1 MRNRGSCR
9 RISPGGRIGL
19 ALALALAL
27 TLVSAPPGFAQRV
40 AHRLSAAGDPSS
52 RVDDLLL
59 PRVSPDG
66 EWIVYVESSAVD
78 GGDLWAVRRWGG
90 TPVALSVPLPAGDK
104 VQYFEITPDG
114 RRVVFSADQET
125 SGSYEVFSVPI
136 GGPAAAAV
144 RLSPPLAAGEFSI
157 WISPLAAGQRV
168 VSAKCSATGCHDFW
182 SAPLDGSQPPVQ
194 LTATLPDGRSAS
206 ATHLGPD
213 GERLFYLADAGNP
226 GQDELW
232 SVPVDGSSPAVK
244 LNPVLAPGGYVH
256 AYEVS
261 PDSSRVIYHAD
272 ARVQF
277 QYELYT
283 VPAAGPSNLAR
294 RISGDPVTGGD
305 VGLSALSPD
314 GAWVVYRADQNVDE
328 QFELFAVPADGSAS
342 AHPLVPPMVAAG
354 DVVDFQIDAASER
367 VVYRANALDA
377 TKVELFSVPITGP
390 PSAAARL
397 NADLPANPS
406 GVDSYRLLDDAA
418 RSVAYVADQ
427 QAAGRMELWAAPI
440 DGSAPPRSLSGA
452 MAATADVT
460 LWGPVASDPDHLLFV
475 ADRILDER
483 FDLWSTPVDGSQ
495 QPTLL
500 DFGNTNPNGDVTSF
514 VTSPDG
520 RETVYRADRAQNDH
534 FNLYATQTV
543 NPVSQVTVNPLG
555 LPASD
560 VDEVFPGYPEYRFTP
575 DGRGILFL
583 ADLDVD
589 ERLDLWIADSLIF
602 KAGFEQGDTSE
613 WSAAFP

>member
-9 RISPGGRIGL
+9 RISPGGWIGL
-19 ALALALAL
+19 ALTL
-27 TLVSAPPGFAQRV
+27 TVVSAPAGFAQRV

-52 RVDDLLL
+52 RVSSQL
-59 PRVSPDG
+59 PPAVSPDG
-66 EWIVYVESSAVD
+66 EWIVYVESSALD

-90 TPVALSVPLPAGDK
+90 TPVALTVPLPAGDQ
-104 VQYFEITPDG
+104 VQYFEISPDS
-114 RRVVFSADQET
+114 RRVVFTADQET
-125 SGSYEVFSVPI
+125 SGAYEVYSVPI

-144 RLSPPLAAGEFSI
+144 RLSPPLAAGEFTY
-157 WISPLAAGQRV
+157 WITPLAAGERV
-168 VSAKCSATGCHDFW
+168 VTAKCSATGCHDFW
-182 SAPLDGSQPPVQ
+182 SAPFDGSEAPVQ
-194 LTATLPDGRSAS
+194 LTATLPDGRSS
-206 ATHLGPD
+206 SLTRLGPD
-213 GERLFYLADAGNP
+213 GERLFYLADAGNL

-256 AYEVS
+256 GFEVS

-277 QYELYT
+277 QRELYT
-283 VPAAGPSNLAR
+283 VPSTGPSNQAQ
-294 RISGDPVTGGD
+294 RISGDPVAGGE
-305 VGLSALSPD
+305 VGLASISPD
-314 GAWVVYRADQNVDE
+314 SAWVVYRADQNVDE

-377 TKVELFSVPITGP
+377 SKVELFSVPITGP

-397 NADLPANPS
+397 NADLPASPV

-418 RSVAYVADQ
+418 RSVAFVADQ
-427 QAAGRMELWAAPI
+427 QVAGRIELWAAPI

-460 LWGPVASDPDHLLFV
+460 LWGPVSSDPDHLLFV

-495 QPTLL
+495 PPTLL
-500 DFGNTNPNGDVTSF
+500 DFGNTNRTA
-514 VTSPDG
+514 TSPASHLAG
-520 RETVYRADRAQNDH
+520 RPRG
-534 FNLYATQTV
+534 
-543 NPVSQVTVNPLG
+543 G
-555 LPASD
+555 LPRRPR
-560 VDEVFPGYPEYRFTP
+560 PGRPLQPLRHAEPRP
-575 DGRGILFL
+575 GLPGDGQPVRPGRLGRLRVVPRLPALPLHPRRPRHPLPRRPRRRRTSRPLDRGQ
-583 ADLDVD
+583 
-589 ERLDLWIADSLIF
+589 LDLQGRLRRRRPVGVVGGVSLRRR
-602 KAGFEQGDTSE
+602 G
-613 WSAAFP
+613 